1 MARSYLKVHRGTNE
15 WSRKIRKAT
24 ETRRVRRAV
33 KETLRNAALADV
45 TNEGVH
51 LVVSTGG
58 ADHL

>member
-33 KETLRNAALADV
+33 KETLRNAALA
-45 TNEGVH
+45 GVSTDGFNQ
-51 LVVSTGG
+51 VVSPGG